1 MDKFDMGEMVFA
13 ATDLYN
19 DELAEDGSSL
29 IPGVEPNALIAPAGA
44 RAAVQARIVFGMA
57 CRRRCANCRRR
68 GDAPP
73 YSSNFQSRPASR
85 MRRLPV
91 AVSRN
96 TTRPSAGKVMTT
108 SKWPWRR

>member
-44 RAAVQARIVFGMA
+44 RGVVVNVGHVAE
-57 CRRRCANCRRR
+57 
-68 GDAPP
+68 
-73 YSSNFQSRPASR
+73 
-85 MRRLPV
+85 LPRQDIYLV
-91 AVSRN
+91 RFETGADKTLGVPIGCLPEEL
-96 TTRPSAGKVMTT
+96 TTGA
-108 SKWPWRR
+108 